1 MEQNSNASVAGEIDL
16 EVRDL
21 SKVYKDATAL
31 DQIDLTVYK
40 GELVSLLGPSGC
52 GKTTLLRAI
61 AGLVDPTKGS
71 IKIKGNEILQVP
83 PHQRNVGFVFQS
95 YALFPHMTVH
105 NNVGFGLKMRGL
117 KHAAIDAAVHR
128 VLDVVKLRDLAHRY
142 PGELSGGQQQRVAIA
157 RSIVLNPTLLLLDE
171 PFAALDRALRDHMQ
185 MEVKALQRQV
195 GITTLFVTHDQ
206 DEALRISD
214 RIAVMN
220 AGRIEQIDSPI
231 ELYKRPKTPFV
242 LNFIG
247 KSNVLSGRV
256 LETSTSTLLV
266 DIGGHTM
273 QVRPPENARL
283 ERGEAIMLSIRPERI
298 SATSV
303 RPGPEEMGIPARIE
317 DAVFLGGVTE
327 LHLRSAIAD
336 HAIVVTGQIDV
347 PSNPEEGSEMWL
359 RWQPSDVLA
368 FANSSADSRR
378 L

>member
-256 LETSTSTLLV
+256 LETSTSALLV

-303 RPGPEEMGIPARIE
+303 RPGPEGLPRRRN
-317 DAVFLGGVTE
+317 GT
-327 LHLRSAIAD
+327 
-336 HAIVVTGQIDV
+336 
-347 PSNPEEGSEMWL
+347 
-359 RWQPSDVLA
+359 
-368 FANSSADSRR
+368 SSAKRNRRPRHCRHGSDRCPLESRGGER
-378 L
+378 DVASLAAKRRSSICQFLRR